1 MAASLSA
8 MGISLGLLTLIFS
21 QGANWAWLAIW
32 AIGAFWLSCCLI
44 LYAASRGSRKAKG
57 ASK

>member
-1 MAASLSA
+1 